1 MRPNLFV
8 VSITAFLTL
17 GGCSSTLVE
26 PSSYSGFL
34 PNYNVLEEQESA
46 SGVKVARWIDPSLNL
61 GRYSSVYIEPSQFYP
76 RPQPSEQISQATLDD
91 ITQYYDMALR
101 RELGAVVRVSDAPTA
116 DSLVVRPAITGVSTS
131 NEGLKPYEVI
141 PIALVVAATTT
152 AVGAR
157 DQEVQI
163 ATEAM
168 FLDGGN
174 SKLLAEVV
182 RKGTGTSLENKE
194 SKLSVQSIKPVI
206 DGWAKDLR
214 LAYLQMKSGATH

>member
-1 MRPNLFV
+1 MMRLNPIV
-8 VSITAFLTL
+8 VSLTSFLVL

-26 PSSYSGFL
+26 PSHYSGFL
-34 PNYNVLEEQESA
+34 PNYSVLEEQESA
-46 SGVKVARWIDPSLNL
+46 SGAKVARWIDPSLNL

-76 RPQPSEQISQATLDD
+76 RPQPSQQISQATLDD
-91 ITQYYDMALR
+91 ITQYYDTALR
-101 RELGAVVRVSDAPTA
+101 RELGAVVKISDTAAA
-116 DSLVVRPAITGVSTS
+116 DSLVLRPAITAVSTS
-131 NEGLKPYEVI
+131 TEGLKPYEVI

-194 SKLSVQSIKPVI
+194 TALTVKDIKPVI

-214 LAYLQMKSGATH
+214 LAYEQLKNKP